1 MRKANSLRTLSA
13 APVYRNFPLSGNA
26 GYQNYSTQT
35 EDAECIQQ
43 VLENLARSRGQT
55 NDVCGQRVVVLSE
68 D

>member
-1 MRKANSLRTLSA
+1 MRKANGLQTLSA
-13 APVYRNFPLSGNA
+13 APVYRNFPLSENS
-26 GYQNYSTQT
+26 GYQNYSRQS
-35 EDAECIQQ
+35 EDAECVQE